1 MKSKMQ
7 TCSCRI
13 LDFSAILVLKV
24 TLSNRMQK
32 LLFYPRFGYDFPVF
46 YSLIHSF
53 SVKAS
58 SLIRKR
64 KDKAVWLPI
73 Q

>member
-1 MKSKMQ
+1 MQ
-7 TCSCRI
+7 ISSYCI

-53 SVKAS
+53 SVKFFYNLLN
-58 SLIRKR
+58 SLK
-64 KDKAVWLPI
+64 
-73 Q
+73 